1 MCQNRYICRVNDYNM
16 QIGQN
21 LKKLRE
27 DKGYTQQQM
36 ADLMH
41 THRTGYSKMENG
53 QQDISVDALV
63 SVATHFG
70 ITVDDIIN
78 MKNEIPKEVILEDKS
93 NAEQLKLIQ
102 ELEPEDKSMVF
113 KMIETFLSKKRFKEF
128 VQKNVAM

>member
-1 MCQNRYICRVNDYNM
+1 M
-16 QIGQN
+16 
-21 LKKLRE
+21 
-27 DKGYTQQQM
+27 
-36 ADLMH
+36 
-41 THRTGYSKMENG
+41 
-53 QQDISVDALV
+53 DALV

-70 ITVDDIIN
+70 ITVNDIIN